1 MLALKPEMSLDW
13 NVKTATT
20 AGIDQIRTRT
30 GAVMENLTP
39 NPATLQ
45 FGASKTGLEIPDQ
58 YLLNS
63 LLVCLETWMQ
73 HVSNSVQ

>member
-30 GAVMENLTP
+30 GAVVETLTP
-39 NPATLQ
+39 NPAILQ
-45 FGASKTGLEIPDQ
+45 FATSKAGLEITDQ
-58 YLLNS
+58 DLLNP
-63 LLVCLETWMQ
+63 LLVCLET
-73 HVSNSVQ
+73 